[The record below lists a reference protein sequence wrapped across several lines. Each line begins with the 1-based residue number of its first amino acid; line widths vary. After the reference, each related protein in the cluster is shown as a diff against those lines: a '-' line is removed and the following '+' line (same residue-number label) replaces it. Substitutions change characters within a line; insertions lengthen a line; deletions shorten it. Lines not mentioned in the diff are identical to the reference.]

1 MHVSDITLMILSP
14 TTEANKED
22 TMTVSLPG
30 PILLLSDVSS
40 SKGKDLE
47 SGILL
52 NARFYVFLPEI
63 HV

>member
-1 MHVSDITLMILSP
+1 MILSP